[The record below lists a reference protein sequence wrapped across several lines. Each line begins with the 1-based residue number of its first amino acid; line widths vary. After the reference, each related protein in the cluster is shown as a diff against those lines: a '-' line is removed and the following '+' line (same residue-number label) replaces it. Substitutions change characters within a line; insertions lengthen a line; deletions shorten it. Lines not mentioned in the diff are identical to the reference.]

1 MENYPERILSRRQL
15 LSIGTGLAAVTL
27 VAACSSGSSGSS
39 PSAPAQPTSAAPAP
53 TSNAAP
59 TASTSSASSAAPTT
73 AATASAASAPA
84 ATAAT
89 SSGPV
94 SLTLSYRSGNAPYFQ
109 ERSKAF
115 SQENSSIGIEQR
127 PIAGSNDAYYP
138 KLTAEFAAGSASDV
152 FWVSTGF
159 GLYDSYAWSKQLIA
173 ADPFIQSD
181 NIDLS
186 QWFSAAI
193 DTIKLDGKL
202 YALPW
207 GMHPDDI
214 GLWYNK
220 DMFDK
225 ANVAPP
231 DLENE
236 THESLT
242 EKAAKLTKRT
252 GSHTDVW
259 GLVTT
264 TAPFEGLISIVRS
277 YGGDYMTADK
287 KKGAMDT
294 PEALAALQW
303 MYDIRTQQKVNPLYS
318 QTPANGIESAFVGQ
332 TVAMFNEGVWGL
344 ALAQKIG
351 NRFTMGVSLMPKGP
365 KGIRGSM
372 SHVDTISGFSK
383 GKHQTEAFKFIE
395 FLANKESGVQN
406 ALVNAFW
413 GARPDVWADPRP
425 KQKYGSLLDA
435 WVVAMKDIM
444 PLDEPWNFRLIELN
458 TSMDNTL
465 QPVWN
470 GDTTPQAVVPKLQDT
485 INAVLAKPQQ

>member
-1 MENYPERILSRRQL
+1 MNREPTLNRRRVLGIGGGAALSL
-15 LSIGTGLAAVTL
+15 L
-27 VAACSSGSSGSS
+27 VAACSSGGSS
-39 PSAPAQPTSAAPAP
+39 APPVATSAPAP
-53 TSNAAP
+53 TAASGAATTAP
-59 TASTSSASSAAPTT
+59 TATSATSAA
-73 AATASAASAPA
+73 AAPA

-89 SSGPV
+89 SGAPV
-94 SLTLSYRSGNAPYFQ
+94 SLTLSYRSGNAPYFE
-109 ERSKAF
+109 ERSKTF
-115 SQENSSIGIEQR
+115 SGSTPNITIEQR

-159 GLYDSYAWSKQLIA
+159 GLYDSYAYSKQLIA
-173 ADPFIQSD
+173 ADPFIQGD
-181 NIDLS
+181 NIDLG
-186 QWFSAAI
+186 QWIPAAI
-193 DTIKLDGKL
+193 STLKLDGKL

-225 ANVAPP
+225 AGVEPP
-231 DLENE
+231 DLNKE
-236 THESLT
+236 THDSLI

-259 GLVTT
+259 GLATT

-277 YGGDYMTADK
+277 YGGDYMTDDK
-287 KKGAMDT
+287 KKGAMDS

-303 MYDIRTQQKVNPLYS
+303 MADIRTKEKVNPLFS
-318 QTPANGIESAFVGQ
+318 QTPANGLESAFIGQ
-332 TVAMFNEGVWGL
+332 TLAMFNEGVWGL
-344 ALAQKIG
+344 AMAAKIG
-351 NRFTMGVSLMPKGP
+351 TKFTMGVSLMPKGP

-372 SHVDTISGFSK
+372 SHVDTISGYSK
-383 GKHQTEAFKFIE
+383 GKHQPEAFKFIE
-395 FLANKESGVQN
+395 FLTNKESGVQN

-413 GARPDVWADPRP
+413 GARPDVWADPAP

-435 WVVAMKDIM
+435 WVAGMQDVM
-444 PLDEPWNFRLIELN
+444 PLDEPWNFRLVELN
-458 TSMDNTL
+458 TGMDNTL

-470 GDTTPQAVVPKLQDT
+470 GDTAPKDAVPKLQDA
-485 INAVLAKPQQ
+485 INTVLAKSPQ

>member
-1 MENYPERILSRRQL
+1 
-15 LSIGTGLAAVTL
+15 
-27 VAACSSGSSGSS
+27 
-39 PSAPAQPTSAAPAP
+39 
-53 TSNAAP
+53 
-59 TASTSSASSAAPTT
+59 
-73 AATASAASAPA
+73 
-84 ATAAT
+84 
-89 SSGPV
+89 
-94 SLTLSYRSGNAPYFQ
+94 
-109 ERSKAF
+109 
-115 SQENSSIGIEQR
+115 
-127 PIAGSNDAYYP
+127 SNDAYYP

-152 FWVSTGF
+152 FWVSTGY
-159 GLYDSYAWSKQLIA
+159 GLYDSYAASNQLIG
-173 ADPFIQSD
+173 ADSFIQSD
-181 NIDLS
+181 NLDLS
-186 QWFSAAI
+186 QWFPAAI
-193 DTIKLDGKL
+193 ETLKLNGKL

-220 DMFDK
+220 DLFDK
-225 ANVAPP
+225 ASVEPP
-231 DLENE
+231 DVNNE

-242 EKAAKLTKRT
+242 QKAAKLTKRT
-252 GSHTDVW
+252 GTHTDVW

-277 YGGDYMTADK
+277 YGGDFMTADK

-303 MYDIRTQQKVNPLYS
+303 MYDIRATAKVNPLFS
-318 QTPANGIESAFVGQ
+318 ETPANGVEDAFVGG

-351 NRFTMGVSLMPKGP
+351 NRFTMGCSLMPKGP

-372 SHVDTISGFSK
+372 AHVDTISGYSK
-383 GKHQTEAFKFIE
+383 GKHLTESFKFIE

-406 ALVNAFW
+406 AIVNAFW

-435 WVVAMKDIM
+435 WVVGMQDIM
-444 PLDEPWNFRLIELN
+444 PLDEPWNFRLLELN
-458 TSMDNTL
+458 TSMNNTL

-470 GDTTPQAVVPKLQDT
+470 ADTTPQAVVPKVQEA
-485 INAVLAKPQQ
+485 INTVLAKPQQ